1 MNIGPIL
8 KDSTRIIARIQD
20 TWLISPM
27 VSLVLTIDDFV
38 LRVYSENGSA
48 DSKGYIGGSKWKCE
62 ARNDQT
68 PIKKT
73 CKWIGGDFNLE

>member
-1 MNIGPIL
+1 
-8 KDSTRIIARIQD
+8 
-20 TWLISPM
+20 M

-73 CKWIGGDFNLE
+73 YLITSVESESKYNHASRSQQAKTPCIDMH